1 MRKRTFPRF
10 VAKYLFSCLV
20 PEEWFPNHTDL
31 YGHGMKFVYSPLPA
45 GSLVMIKASKWPWWP
60 AILCPDPLSG
70 SYVTYDTDGHIDRY
84 HAEFL
89 GNPHSRIWASARIV
103 SPYPIPA
110 AKPKNLKGLMES
122 YECAL
127 EEAMKLQPLKCED
140 RLEMCHFKVLE
151 NCWSAQSTCELEDKK
166 SETASQCHLID
177 EETFKERGDFLL
189 IEGIRFKTGISLEE
203 IMD

>member
-1 MRKRTFPRF
+1 MLLRTKHQITCIKCACLKWRLVLNKDAEIITPNAPWYCHMNPDPFF
-10 VAKYLFSCLV
+10 SSCLV

-110 AKPKNLKGLMES
+110 AKVRL
-122 YECAL
+122 L
-127 EEAMKLQPLKCED
+127 EVAYIV
-140 RLEMCHFKVLE
+140 F
-151 NCWSAQSTCELEDKK
+151 
-166 SETASQCHLID
+166 
-177 EETFKERGDFLL
+177 
-189 IEGIRFKTGISLEE
+189 
-203 IMD
+203 